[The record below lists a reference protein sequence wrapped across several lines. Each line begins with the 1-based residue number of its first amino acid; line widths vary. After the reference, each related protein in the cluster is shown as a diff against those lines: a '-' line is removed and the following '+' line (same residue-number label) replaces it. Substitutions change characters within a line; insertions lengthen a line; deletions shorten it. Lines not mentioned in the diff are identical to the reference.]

1 MQAIGFCVNHESS
14 YMQICLK
21 SSKYEHKK
29 EQFLSLQQNQVEGGV
44 TVSIPHWTKVETHES
59 LVTQQSSMEVNK

>member
-44 TVSIPHWTKVETHES
+44 TVSIPH
-59 LVTQQSSMEVNK
+59 